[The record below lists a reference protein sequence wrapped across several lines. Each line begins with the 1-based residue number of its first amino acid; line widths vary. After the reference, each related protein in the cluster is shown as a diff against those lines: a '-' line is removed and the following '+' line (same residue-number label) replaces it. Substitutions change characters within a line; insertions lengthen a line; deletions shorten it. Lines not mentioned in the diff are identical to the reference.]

1 MPALPPATKTSATIA
16 NNVITGQ
23 GHIDYIAQNGIVI
36 LGNASATVKDNTVSD
51 LWYTAGRTP
60 TRPAC

>member
-1 MPALPPATKTSATIA
+1 MPAPPPATKTSATIA

-51 LWYTAGRTP
+51 LWYTPAAPR
-60 TRPAC
+60 RPAC